1 MALRRINKECSEI
14 STDPPP
20 GCTAGPIN
28 DDLFSWRATL
38 CPEHPPYEGG
48 IFHLSIHFPSD
59 YPFKPPKITFLTKIY
74 HCNINQNGGICLDI
88 LKDAWSPALTIAK
101 VLLSIISLLMDP
113 NPDDPLVPEIARL
126 YREDRVKHDEE
137 AKTWTRRYAISS

>member
-1 MALRRINKECSEI
+1 MALRRINREFSEI

-20 GCTAGPIN
+20 GCTAAPVN

-38 CPEHPPYEGG
+38 CPEQPPYEGG
-48 IFHLSIHFPSD
+48 VFHLKIQFSSE
-59 YPFKPPKITFLTKIY
+59 YPFKPPKINFLTKIY
-74 HCNINQNGGICLDI
+74 HCNINQNGDICLDI

-101 VLLSIISLLMDP
+101 VLLSIGSLLMDP

-126 YREDRVKHDEE
+126 YRDNRSKHDEE
-137 AKTWTRRYAISS
+137 ARAWTQKYAR